1 MALRHIAL
9 RTRDLEKTRRFY
21 LDHLGLREPFT
32 HPGMLFLETPRGQ
45 DLLNFIEVRQR
56 IDPNAGGL
64 DHFGIHVAP
73 HGFAALQKRLKAA
86 RVKVVGRR
94 GRSSIY
100 IKDPNGYT
108 VELYSD

>member
-21 LDHLGLREPFT
+21 LDHLGLREAFT

-73 HGFAALQKRLKAA
+73 HRFAALRRRLKTAG
-86 RVKVVGRR
+86 VKVVGRR

-100 IKDPNGYT
+100 IQDPNGYI